1 MLRDL
6 LAKELL
12 DIFKTTKFLVAFAA
26 YVVLIPI
33 ALYTGEKHYESRAS
47 SYRQALGIYESSLK
61 GSQGSLDIKPQIL
74 YRPSNLMV
82 LSRDMIPYFPQGYV
96 ITATEGTQISAGK
109 IPPGLFEK
117 MFGDFD
123 LLFVLTA
130 LVSLLSVLVVYD
142 SVSGEKDRGTLRLVL
157 SYQVPRSKLFLA
169 KYLGPLFA
177 STMCLLAGYL
187 IGLVVL
193 VAFTSFAFDTELL
206 ITFGTIFL
214 LTVLYCSVSLLLGLA
229 VSTFT
234 HKPTNSLLVAIMIW
248 ILFVLV
254 VPRLGVMAAENIV
267 KTDSAETL
275 NLKQEQIRKSLQE
288 QQNNELKPI
297 FGSPNYGEL
306 RQPIA
311 ERYQQETT
319 RLVTELEDNYM
330 RSRAR
335 QEQTALLFS
344 SLSPVSHITSAVTE
358 MTNTG
363 YNAMLGLL
371 KDVRLYQ
378 STIASSV
385 YSKGFRDQIPNVG
398 VKMVYAPVELDQVPR
413 FVQSQASLSERISR
427 SLTPI
432 LVLALFNVALFVL
445 TYVKGINYDPR

>member
-6 LAKELL
+6 LTKELL

-33 ALYTGEKHYESRAS
+33 ALYTGQKHYEGRVA
-47 SYRQALGIYESSLK
+47 SYRQALNIYESSLK
-61 GSQGSLDIKPQIL
+61 GSQGSLDVKPQIL

-82 LSRDMIPYFPQGYV
+82 LSRDMMPYFPQGYV
-96 ITATEGTQISAGK
+96 ISASEGTQISAGR

-123 LLFVLTA
+123 LLFILTA
-130 LVSLLSVLVVYD
+130 LVSLLSVLVIYD

-157 SYQVPRSKLFLA
+157 SYQVPRSKLLLA
-169 KYLGPLFA
+169 KYLGPLGA
-177 STMCLLAGYL
+177 STICLLAGYL
-187 IGLVVL
+187 IGLLVL
-193 VAFTSFAFDTELL
+193 VAFTSFTFDRELM
-206 ITFGTIFL
+206 ITFGAVFVM
-214 LTVLYCSVSLLLGLA
+214 TVLYCSVSLLLGLA

-267 KTDSAETL
+267 KTDSPETL
-275 NLKQEQIRKSLQE
+275 SLKEEQVRKSLQE
-288 QQNNELKPI
+288 EQNKELKGI
-297 FGSPNYGEL
+297 FGSPNYAEL

-311 ERYQQETT
+311 DRYQQEMA
-319 RLVTELEDNYM
+319 RLLSELEDNYM

-335 QEQTALLFS
+335 QEQAALLLS
-344 SLSPVSHITSAVTE
+344 SVSPVSHITASVTE

-363 YNAMLGLL
+363 YNAMIGLL

-378 STIASSV
+378 STIADSV
-385 YSKGFRDQIPNVG
+385 YNKGFRDQIPNVG
-398 VKMVYAPVELDQVPR
+398 VKMIYAPVQLEQVPR
-413 FVQSQASLSERISR
+413 FAQTQTSVSERVAR
-427 SLTPI
+427 SMTSVLI
-432 LVLALFNVALFVL
+432 LALFNVVLFAL

>member
-1 MLRDL
+1 
-6 LAKELL
+6 
-12 DIFKTTKFLVAFAA
+12 
-26 YVVLIPI
+26 
-33 ALYTGEKHYESRAS
+33 
-47 SYRQALGIYESSLK
+47 
-61 GSQGSLDIKPQIL
+61 
-74 YRPSNLMV
+74 
-82 LSRDMIPYFPQGYV
+82 
-96 ITATEGTQISAGK
+96 
-109 IPPGLFEK
+109 
-117 MFGDFD
+117 
-123 LLFVLTA
+123 
-130 LVSLLSVLVVYD
+130 VLVVYD